1 MAIEKVVIG
10 YTGEVFR
17 LPVIALVTL
26 AFLVPASA
34 RADTPPP
41 DVASALAGFPTDPA
55 AAMAAWT
62 GWAAMTPMTSRTTT
76 SAPKGRVTCR
86 IDAARVS
93 RCLYA
98 AEVIGRGGRNMG
110 IRPISD
116 VVTTPSGRQYFRDPP
131 IKKWT
136 SNKFGANENPITNT
150 SRFYSYNPWQP
161 WLTPGI
167 RYTTS
172 VDARGWFTITSS
184 NPSPRD
190 DEPPTIVTSV
200 APDGGK
206 ASLIQQNA
214 KGRALERTRIDF
226 TSVPPIQVPPRR

>member
-1 MAIEKVVIG
+1 MR
-10 YTGEVFR
+10 R
-17 LPVIALVTL
+17 LPVLSALVAL
-26 AFLVPASA
+26 SLVVSVPAA
-34 RADTPPP
+34 HADPSPPE
-41 DVASALAGFPTDPA
+41 VTAALATFPQDPA

-62 GWAAMTPMTSRTTT
+62 AWAGRSSLTYRTTT
-76 SAPKGRVTCR
+76 TAPKGRITCR
-86 IDAARVS
+86 IDTVQVS
-93 RCLYA
+93 RCLYS

-116 VVTTPSGRQYFRDPP
+116 VVTTPSGKQYFRDPP

-136 SNKFGANENPITNT
+136 ANKFGANENPITNT
-150 SRFYSYNPWQP
+150 ARFYSYNPWQP

-172 VDARGWFTITSS
+172 VDARGWFTTTSS

-190 DEPPTIVTSV
+190 DEPPTVVVAV
-200 APDGGK
+200 APDGGR

-214 KGRALERTRIDF
+214 KGRAVERMRIDF
-226 TSVPPIQVPPRR
+226 TNVPPIQVPPRR